1 MAIPYSKIGPDQLDL
16 DALSQRLIAENGIV
30 TKKDGIPSNA
40 ADEVEKIGGVSS
52 SNIAKAHISEDDES
66 FKWHSGFKDSENT
79 KALFKD
85 RNTVLNSVNLG
96 GRPADDFMT
105 KSDGSS
111 IGTVQEAMIKAYSNE
126 IADLKDEL
134 CQLRS
139 ELERNNYVQDYG
151 MYSGISDHF
160 DKNKYRNIQKPL
172 GSFEAIDYND
182 KDTLSVT
189 DEIYEQFDKYDYIC
203 LVDKLNRYCIRQI
216 VEKTDDGL
224 KLKFNAKTSFIYG
237 GTILDK
243 NIPEDK
249 EMLDKATENTLFV
262 FKSRGII
269 HNGLYKFAT
278 KPEKQPSSSIRFY
291 SGLTDDRKRKSLI
304 LSNSGEGIAYSF
316 RVAGSASERDSIE
329 NYDGDNSVISHQ
341 GYLES
346 FTIVVRP
353 FGEPGEL
360 ECYIL
365 DKKDLHRFKNPV
377 QFENDYKSG
386 KLEGGAPIRFFSK
399 SAWIYKE
406 NNKSIKQYAKF
417 SFEKDGQYPL
427 MSRDEDYNDEKV
439 EYVAIIC
446 ANDMPAGS
454 YYSILCLQNNNTTES
469 EDSEMRDL
477 EVNNEMYS
485 YKEQADDSDILAVA
499 KAKDNCDLF
508 FQIVTLKAEDNMPQ
522 PLATG
527 LYTLHYY
534 NQNLKCH
541 QSANKGFQSAR
552 VMLRIK
558 REGKFKAS
566 ISSYEPECFSPNS
579 QLAVKPDDSAL
590 DTLAY
595 SYLTN
600 SDAYVD
606 KQEVDEENIFDTAQ
620 IPVVIGNNHTTI
632 GAIKTGESSASEYLQ
647 PASFILTSDE
657 DKVYRLGYIVAIK
670 AREISFNRET
680 GEYKKGGYVRKVMK
694 LVAVAK
700 DYDSDNKNYSDRL
713 IFETDFDQDK
723 EYNDFELQLYW
734 QNQMITKSPISDL
747 VYEKREEL
755 MGALKDVVLS
765 LTNKIYFLIKEEKR
779 LLV

>member
-1 MAIPYSKIGPDQLDL
+1 MAIPYAKIGPDQLDL
-16 DALSQRLIAENGIV
+16 DALGERLIAENGIV
-30 TKKDGIPSNA
+30 TKKDGVPSNI
-40 ADEVEKIGGVSS
+40 ADEAEKIGGVSS
-52 SNIAKAHISEDDES
+52 SNIAKAHISEDDSS
-66 FKWHSGFKDSENT
+66 FKWQSGFTDSDNT

-96 GRPADDFMT
+96 GRPADDYMT
-105 KSDGSS
+105 KSDGGS
-111 IGTVQEAMIKAYSNE
+111 IGTVQSAMIEAYSSE

-134 CQLRS
+134 YQLRS
-139 ELERNNYVQDYG
+139 ELEKNNYVQDYG

-160 DKNKYRNIQKPL
+160 DRNRYRNIQKCL
-172 GSFEAIDYND
+172 GSFECSDYND
-182 KDTLSVT
+182 KDVLSVT
-189 DEIYEQFDKYDYIC
+189 DEIYEMFDRYDYIC
-203 LVDKLNRYCIRQI
+203 LVDKENRYCIRQI

-224 KLKFNAKTSFIYG
+224 KIKFNSKTSFVYG

-243 NIPEDK
+243 NIQEEK
-249 EMLDKATENTLFV
+249 ELLDAATENTVFV

-278 KPEKQPSSSIRFY
+278 KPENQPSGSIRFY

-304 LSNSGEGIAYSF
+304 LGNSGKGIAYSF

-329 NYDGDNSVISHQ
+329 NYDGENSVISHQ

-353 FGEPGEL
+353 YGEPGEL
-360 ECYIL
+360 ECYII
-365 DKKDLHRFKNPV
+365 DKKDLPRFKNPI

-386 KLEGGAPIRFFSK
+386 VLVDGVPIRFFSK
-399 SAWIYKE
+399 STWIYKE

-454 YYSILCLQNNNTTES
+454 YYSMLCLQNNNTAES
-469 EDSEMRDL
+469 EDSQERDL
-477 EVNNEMYS
+477 EINNEMYS

-508 FQIVTLKAEDNMPQ
+508 FQIVTLKAEDNLPQ
-522 PLATG
+522 PLSSG

-558 REGKFKAS
+558 REGKFMAS
-566 ISSYEPECFSPNS
+566 ISNPEPECYGPNS
-579 QLAVKPDDSAL
+579 QLAVKPDGSAL

-606 KQEVDEENIFDTAQ
+606 KQEVDEKNTFDTTKVQ
-620 IPVVIGNNHTTI
+620 VLVGNYLTTV
-632 GAIKTGESSASEYLQ
+632 GAIKTGENGASEYLQ
-647 PASFILTSDE
+647 PASFILASDE

-670 AREISFNRET
+670 AREISFNRGT

-700 DYDSDNKNYSDRL
+700 DYDSDNRNYSDRL

-734 QNQMITKSPISDL
+734 QNQMIRKSPISDL

-765 LTNKIYFLIKEEKR
+765 LTNKI
-779 LLV
+779 

>member
-1 MAIPYSKIGPDQLDL
+1 MAIPYAKIGPDQLDL
-16 DALSQRLIAENGIV
+16 DALSQRIIAENGIV
-30 TKKDGIPSNA
+30 TKKDGVPSNI
-40 ADEVEKIGGVSS
+40 ADEVEKIGGVAS
-52 SNIAKAHISEDDES
+52 SNIAKAHISEDDAS
-66 FKWHSGFKDSENT
+66 FKWHSGFSDNENT

-105 KSDGSS
+105 KSDGTS
-111 IGTVQEAMIKAYSNE
+111 IGTVQEAMIEAYSGE
-126 IADLKDEL
+126 ISDLKEEL
-134 CQLRS
+134 YQLRC
-139 ELERNNYVQDYG
+139 ELERNNYIQDYG

-172 GSFEAIDYND
+172 GSFEAVGYNY
-182 KDTLSVT
+182 KDILSVT
-189 DEIYEQFDKYDYIC
+189 DEVYELFDKYDYIC
-203 LVDKLNRYCIRQI
+203 LVDKENRYCIRQI
-216 VEKTDDGL
+216 IEKTDDGL
-224 KLKFNAKTSFIYG
+224 KLKFNTKTSFVYG

-243 NIPEDK
+243 NIPEEK
-249 EMLDKATENTLFV
+249 ELLEAATDSTLFV

-278 KPEKQPSSSIRFY
+278 KPENQPSSSIRFY

-329 NYDGDNSVISHQ
+329 NYDEAGSIISHQ

-346 FTIVVRP
+346 FTVVVRP
-353 FGEPGEL
+353 YGEPGEL

-365 DKKDLHRFKNPV
+365 DKKDLPRFKNPV

-399 SAWIYKE
+399 SSWIYKE

-427 MSRDEDYNDEKV
+427 MSRDEDCNDEKV

-446 ANDMPAGS
+446 AKNMPAGS
-454 YYSILCLQNNNTTES
+454 YYSLLCLQNNNTTES
-469 EDSEMRDL
+469 EDSEERDL
-477 EVNNEMYS
+477 EINNEMYS
-485 YKEQADDSDILAVA
+485 YKEQADESVNLAVV

-508 FQIVTLKAEDNMPQ
+508 FQIVTLKAEDNLPQ
-522 PLATG
+522 PLSSG

-541 QSANKGFQSAR
+541 QSARSGFQSAR
-552 VMLRIK
+552 LMLRIK
-558 REGKFKAS
+558 REGKFKAN
-566 ISSYEPECFSPNS
+566 ISSYEPECFSSNS
-579 QLAVKPDDSAL
+579 QLAVKPDGSAL

-606 KQEVDEENIFDTAQ
+606 KQKVVEENLFDTMQ
-620 IPVVIGNNHTTI
+620 IPVVVGNNLTTI

-647 PASFILTSDE
+647 PASFILACND

-670 AREISFNRET
+670 AREISFDRET

-700 DYDSDNKNYSDRL
+700 DYDADSSNYSDRL
-713 IFETDFDQDK
+713 IFEADFDKDK

-755 MGALKDVVLS
+755 MGALKDVVIS
-765 LTNKIYFLIKEEKR
+765 LVHKI
-779 LLV
+779 